1 MASNGDRTYDFFK
14 DLFCTMMWRDE
25 LFQIGIFKST
35 DDIKK
40 HLFLVSQKI
49 NQLNVP
55 DDKKSDFLCR
65 SLHQDVLYELASL
78 KDYETNKANYDWIKK
93 RLEELFGQKY
103 SKVTS
108 YLNVLK
114 VKQLPGQ
121 STRSFLSNVRI
132 HCQKLFTNETV
143 EEKEKHLVMAFIN
156 GLINPTTR
164 KILAEL
170 KPKTIDEAFSLIK
183 DEKVENEGIDTS
195 IFAMKDEKQ
204 TCDCINKVDY
214 LIKKIKELENKLNAA
229 LSTQQMERKRIKTS
243 SSFRC
248 YNCGT
253 AGHFAR
259 NCRKSPLCKNCGKT
273 GHIAENCKNWSK
285 PIAQR
290 FRKITSRTESI
301 TSEPSTDVIEK
312 TGEDFHEYE
321 DGRNNENVP
330 QMYVIQKKSK
340 IEKIYPKLVNNWAQ
354 YVEGQGKKPKN
365 HIARTVISS
374 SQSEVA
380 QHKPV
385 IKVNLFESSKNV
397 LLDTGCDSNVIDY
410 NYLKSLSVKNSFKV
424 LPRKS
429 SLKCANGSPLS
440 VIGYTVLPVCIGSK
454 KISTKFT
461 IVEKIFPNV
470 ILGMKSMRLFQLSVN
485 PSKECA
491 EMQIRKGFSSGIEI
505 VPFLSQSQSHQE
517 N

>member
-164 KILAEL
+164 KILAKL

-183 DEKVENEGIDTS
+183 TI
-195 IFAMKDEKQ
+195 
-204 TCDCINKVDY
+204 
-214 LIKKIKELENKLNAA
+214 KIK
-229 LSTQQMERKRIKTS
+229 IKA
-243 SSFRC
+243 RC
-248 YNCGT
+248 WN
-253 AGHFAR
+253 R
-259 NCRKSPLCKNCGKT
+259 
-273 GHIAENCKNWSK
+273 
-285 PIAQR
+285 
-290 FRKITSRTESI
+290 
-301 TSEPSTDVIEK
+301 
-312 TGEDFHEYE
+312 
-321 DGRNNENVP
+321 
-330 QMYVIQKKSK
+330 QKKQ
-340 IEKIYPKLVNNWAQ
+340 L
-354 YVEGQGKKPKN
+354 
-365 HIARTVISS
+365 
-374 SQSEVA
+374 
-380 QHKPV
+380 
-385 IKVNLFESSKNV
+385 KVSKN
-397 LLDTGCDSNVIDY
+397 
-410 NYLKSLSVKNSFKV
+410 
-424 LPRKS
+424 
-429 SLKCANGSPLS
+429 
-440 VIGYTVLPVCIGSK
+440 
-454 KISTKFT
+454 
-461 IVEKIFPNV
+461 
-470 ILGMKSMRLFQLSVN
+470 
-485 PSKECA
+485 
-491 EMQIRKGFSSGIEI
+491 
-505 VPFLSQSQSHQE
+505 
-517 N
+517 